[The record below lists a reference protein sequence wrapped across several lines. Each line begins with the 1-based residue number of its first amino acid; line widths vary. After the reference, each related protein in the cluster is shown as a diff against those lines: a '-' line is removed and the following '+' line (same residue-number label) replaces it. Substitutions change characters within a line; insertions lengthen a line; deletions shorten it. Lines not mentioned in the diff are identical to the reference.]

1 MSDTFSFPSFCLLN
15 EPFVLQKEKEKKVK
29 LIPKCERVEAE
40 FSKGGPGAL
49 TRESCQEVLKLS
61 KAIKAA
67 GTGWTKGGR
76 REELGL

>member
-1 MSDTFSFPSFCLLN
+1 MSLLSY
-15 EPFVLQKEKEKKVK
+15 KKRKRKKVK

-40 FSKGGPGAL
+40 SSKGGLGAL
-49 TRESCQEVLKLS
+49 TRESCQEVLKPS